1 MNIFAE
7 HVIEYTLASLLYGYP
22 YLNMKNIEII
32 LTLCK
37 CYNGGFGD
45 FILLL
50 MCVLSAETM
59 AVKRKMLANFL
70 VHGKN

>member
-1 MNIFAE
+1 MNTFAK
-7 HVIEYTLASLLYGYP
+7 HVIEYTCFTYAIP
-22 YLNMKNIEII
+22 VFEHENIEYI

-45 FILLL
+45 FISLFNVRTV
-50 MCVLSAETM
+50 CETM

-70 VHGKN
+70 IHGKN